1 MISKNFWKN
10 KRVFITGHTGFKGSW
25 LVALLSELDSE
36 LYGYSLKPENKS
48 MFRQLNLK
56 KLLKKNYYGDITDYS
71 NLKKKIKI
79 SKPEIVIHLAA
90 QSLVKKSFKLPI
102 PTYRA
107 NLMGTLNLLN
117 ICKDENVKSI
127 LIVTSDKVYK
137 NDNENKNNKKFFTEN
152 DELGGND
159 IYSSSKACVEI
170 MTKAFEK
177 NFYKNTKSPFLATVR
192 SGNVIGGGDWS
203 EDRLIPDI
211 MNSFINKKTLYVR
224 NKFSVRPWQYVLD
237 VLFGYL
243 LIAESLYKKKTISK
257 GSWNIAPDKGNIKV
271 IDIINFFKKKMKLK
285 VVFKKSN
292 FHEANVLN
300 LSSKKIKK
308 IFKWKNFSNIDI
320 SLNQTCDWY
329 FTFIND
335 KKNLKKITKLQINN
349 YLKKI

>member
-1 MISKNFWKN
+1 
-10 KRVFITGHTGFKGSW
+10 
-25 LVALLSELDSE
+25 
-36 LYGYSLKPENKS
+36 
-48 MFRQLNLK
+48 
-56 KLLKKNYYGDITDYS
+56 
-71 NLKKKIKI
+71 
-79 SKPEIVIHLAA
+79 
-90 QSLVKKSFKLPI
+90 
-102 PTYRA
+102 
-107 NLMGTLNLLN
+107 MGTLNLLN